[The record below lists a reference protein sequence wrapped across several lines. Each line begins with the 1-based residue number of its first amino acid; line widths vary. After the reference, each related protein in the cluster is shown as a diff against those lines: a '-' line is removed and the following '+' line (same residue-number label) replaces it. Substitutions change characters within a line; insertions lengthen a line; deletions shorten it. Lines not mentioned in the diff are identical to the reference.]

1 MGKYT
6 ENLKKRI
13 LTRGSKEGYCV
24 ICGEWGLL
32 SRDHVPPK
40 GCNNL
45 SDAEIR
51 FLHPPEGIERKPI
64 TSQGGVTYRTL
75 CGACN
80 SGRLGA
86 EYDRALI
93 EFSNAITSCSLSARE
108 KRFALPQYVQQYIK
122 PQRIARAIVGHV
134 IAALAVDETRNGLR
148 SDPMTDKM
156 RHYFLNQD
164 APLPEQIEI
173 YFWLYPERKQ
183 VIVKHMGKM
192 IQVEDGSNEIVKGHI
207 IKFLP
212 FGFWLTFESPSIR
225 ARNIHKLIKQRSMG
239 IDDPDLISL
248 DIYDV
253 PPLNFPET
261 PEGNQFMMYNSNY
274 GAQSTPKSMKGRR

>member
-6 ENLKKRI
+6 ENLKERI

-24 ICGEWGLL
+24 ICGEWGPL

-51 FLHPPEGIERKPI
+51 FLHPPQGIERKPV

-86 EYDRALI
+86 EYDPALI
-93 EFSNAITSCSLSARE
+93 EFSNAITNRSLVARE
-108 KRFALPQYVQQYIK
+108 RRLALPQFVQHYIK

-134 IAALAVDETRNGLR
+134 IAALAVDESKDGLR

-183 VIVKHMGKM
+183 IVVKHMGKM
-192 IQVEDGSNEIVKGHI
+192 VQVEDGSNDIIKGHI

-212 FGFWLTFESPSIR
+212 FGFWLTYDSPSMK
-225 ARNIHKLIKQRSMG
+225 ARNIHNLIKQSSLG
-239 IDDPDLISL
+239 IDDLELVSL
-248 DIYDV
+248 NIYDV
-253 PPLNFPET
+253 PPLNFPEA
-261 PEGNQFMMYNSNY
+261 PEGNQLMMYNSNY
-274 GAQSTPKSMKGRR
+274 GTQSKPKLKKSRR